1 MLFRYGRISKRPA
14 DMQSS
19 KKLEFEYKG
28 RYVYVLLIKKKSST
42 IEKNK
47 TMISKEAS
55 LWRMPKE
62 TIPTFFL

>member
-28 RYVYVLLIKKKSST
+28 RYLYVLLIRNKFYHRKKQNDDILRSQLM
-42 IEKNK
+42 ED
-47 TMISKEAS
+47 A
-55 LWRMPKE
+55 
-62 TIPTFFL
+62 